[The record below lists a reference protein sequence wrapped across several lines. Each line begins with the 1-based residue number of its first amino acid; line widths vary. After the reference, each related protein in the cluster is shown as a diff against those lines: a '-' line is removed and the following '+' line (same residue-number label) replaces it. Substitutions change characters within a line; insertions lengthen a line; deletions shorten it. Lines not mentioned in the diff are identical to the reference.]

1 MDNITED
8 TEQLYLEYI
17 KENES
22 FLKAFHRV
30 YYTKYKECLKGY
42 SLSDYMITSYIR
54 ANKIEEYNNYDEFI
68 RGYLLQLSEDEEEAT
83 EIYNSYY

>member
-1 MDNITED
+1 MDSITEG

-17 KENES
+17 RENGS

-30 YYTKYKECLKGY
+30 YYMKYKEYLKGY

-68 RGYLLQLSEDEEEAT
+68 GEYLLQLSEDEEEAV